1 MTRKDFKVIANI
13 IANISDPWSRNE
25 TIGNACIELKNLN
38 PRFDA
43 SRFASYVNELT
54 DAKGEQQ

>member
-13 IANISDPWSRNE
+13 IANISDPWARNE

-54 DAKGEQQ
+54 EAKGVRQ

>member
-13 IANISDPWSRNE
+13 IANISDPWARNE

-38 PRFDA
+38 ASFDA
-43 SRFASYVNELT
+43 CRFASFVNELT
-54 DAKGEQQ
+54 EAKNGRR